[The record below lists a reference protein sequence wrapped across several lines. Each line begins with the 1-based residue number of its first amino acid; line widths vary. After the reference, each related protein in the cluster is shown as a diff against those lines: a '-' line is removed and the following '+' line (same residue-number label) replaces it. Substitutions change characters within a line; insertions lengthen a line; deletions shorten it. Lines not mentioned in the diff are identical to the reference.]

1 MDRTR
6 SVLKVVFGVNVL
18 FLLLLGFSYPY
29 LEPGTASYVVAAMTA
44 ALCLTMLALVALIS
58 YFEWDV
64 FDLG

>member
-6 SVLKVVFGVNVL
+6 SVLKLVFGVNVL

-29 LEPGTASYVVAAMTA
+29 LEPGTASHVVAVMTA
-44 ALCLTMLALVALIS
+44 ALCLTMLALVAFIT

-64 FDLG
+64 FDLS